1 MQDLTVF
8 LLVRGP
14 YVWLG
19 HGWTG
24 NGNRYQNK
32 WSPLFEVCYGT
43 PLTTCAGD
51 SSMPGVFRRNFT
63 QVEIEMD
70 CTAWQGKITMANS
83 TVFN

>member
-70 CTAWQGKITMANS
+70 CNAWQGKITMANG